1 MAIHKIAIPAGA
13 ASFSARIAKDILMS
27 DEARTV
33 LIVTDDPGFSG
44 QVSEQMLRAG
54 VHTIRFAATQEALKL
69 THAFMPDLVLIH
81 MARSGSNACHACYEL
96 LQSDSALACIPMLL
110 YAPPARL
117 AERAVGAPATSVSAD
132 WLNGADM
139 LIGQISPLLG
149 LASAAW
155 PDANRESNEY
165 RFPIGRDDL

>member
-1 MAIHKIAIPAGA
+1 MAMIMIAIPVAGA
-13 ASFSARIAKDILMS
+13 PFSARIAKDIHMS

-54 VHTIRFAATQEALKL
+54 VQTIRFAPTQEALKL
-69 THAFMPDLVLIH
+69 THAFMPDLVLVH
-81 MARSGSNACHACYEL
+81 MARSGSNAGQACYEL

-110 YAPPARL
+110 YAPPIVL
-117 AERAVGAPATSVSAD
+117 AERAISAPATSASPD

-149 LASAAW
+149 AASAPW
-155 PDANRESNEY
+155 QSANRESNEY
-165 RFPIGRDDL
+165 PFPIGRDDL

>member
-1 MAIHKIAIPAGA
+1 
-13 ASFSARIAKDILMS
+13 MS

-54 VHTIRFAATQEALKL
+54 VHTIRFAPTQEALKL

-81 MARSGSNACHACYEL
+81 MARRGRDAGHACYEL

-110 YAPPARL
+110 YAPPIVQ
-117 AERAVGAPATSVSAD
+117 AERAVGAPATSAAPD

-149 LASAAW
+149 VASATW
-155 PDANRESNEY
+155 QRANRESNEY

>member
-1 MAIHKIAIPAGA
+1 M
-13 ASFSARIAKDILMS
+13 RMS

-44 QVSEQMLRAG
+44 QISELVLRAC
-54 VHTIRFAATQEALKL
+54 VHTIRFAPTEEALKL

-81 MARSGSNACHACYEL
+81 MTRSARDAGHACYAL
-96 LQSDSALACIPMLL
+96 LQSDAALACIPML
-110 YAPPARL
+110 YAPPTVL
-117 AERAVGAPATSVSAD
+117 AERAIGAPATSASHD
-132 WLNGADM
+132 WLNEADM

-149 LASAAW
+149 VAPALRQST
-155 PDANRESNEY
+155 NRGVNEY

>member
-1 MAIHKIAIPAGA
+1 
-13 ASFSARIAKDILMS
+13 MS

-54 VHTIRFAATQEALKL
+54 VHTIRFAPTQEALKL
-69 THAFMPDLVLIH
+69 THAFMPDQVLIH
-81 MARSGSNACHACYEL
+81 MARSGSNAGQACYEL

-110 YAPPARL
+110 YAPPTVL
-117 AERAVGAPATSVSAD
+117 AERAVGAPATSASPD

-149 LASAAW
+149 VASAAW
-155 PDANRESNEY
+155 QNTNHTSNNY
-165 RFPIGRDDL
+165 ALPLGRDDL

>member
-1 MAIHKIAIPAGA
+1 MASLSIAIPAGDA
-13 ASFSARIAKDILMS
+13 PFSARIAKDGIMS

-54 VHTIRFAATQEALKL
+54 LQTIRFASTQEALKQ
-69 THAFMPDLVLIH
+69 THACMPDLVLIH
-81 MARSGSNACHACYEL
+81 MARTGSHAGYTCYEL

-110 YAPPARL
+110 YTPPIVL
-117 AERAVGAPATSVSAD
+117 AERAVGAPATSASPNWRNPAD
-132 WLNGADM
+132 T

-149 LASAAW
+149 VASAPW
-155 PDANRESNEY
+155 PSANPEPNEY